1 MCGHTDDTKIRRWKA
16 ASNISVLEA
25 EIPTAGGVQGA
36 SLFDEAAIH
45 QAFAEFN
52 AELLLRCSMGGLRVF
67 LYALAGV
74 PFSPLP
80 DVSTPTT
87 PAIAASPA
95 LQVRELLETV
105 KEAQAV
111 CGFDPTNPRY
121 AQGLR
126 DQIANILLG
135 SSLPQLPTSTEL
147 SSIPTSDECWGG
159 VAEIAIAMGSSK
171 FKVSRVR
178 SSLGLFV
185 SKRAGS
191 LNLDR
196 RKEERLVNGV
206 CTEVWIYRD
215 CAELRACIQ
224 EFFQASQSG
233 TIATSEYLTA
243 KELAERWKQNGGPN
257 SANTCSLNRRLMHL
271 GYQNRKDGRYGTWVA
286 LDKATKYTKVV
297 KGELHWL
304 PSILNKLG

>member
-1 MCGHTDDTKIRRWKA
+1 
-16 ASNISVLEA
+16 
-25 EIPTAGGVQGA
+25 
-36 SLFDEAAIH
+36 
-45 QAFAEFN
+45 
-52 AELLLRCSMGGLRVF
+52 
-67 LYALAGV
+67 
-74 PFSPLP
+74 LP
-80 DVSTPTT
+80 T

-147 SSIPTSDECWGG
+147 SSIPTSDERWGG

-271 GYQNRKDGRYGTWVA
+271 GYQSRKDGRHGTWVA

-297 KGELHWL
+297 RGELRWL